1 MSQYPSEGFIFFT
14 LLNFKVKGG
23 KLPFFSMFMKTNE
36 HQLQVACVN
45 YFRIKYPN
53 YLIFSI
59 PNAGKRS
66 VRAGVYYKAEG
77 LVAGVPDLFVPEPC
91 GYFAGLFIEM
101 KTESKSSKPTP
112 AQEAMMQK
120 LRARGYS
127 VHICRSLEEFISAC
141 ENYFASGF
149 KN

>member
-1 MSQYPSEGFIFFT
+1 
-14 LLNFKVKGG
+14 
-23 KLPFFSMFMKTNE
+23 MKTNE

-91 GYFAGLFIEM
+91 GYFSGLFIEM
-101 KTESKSSKPTP
+101 KTESKNSKPSP
-112 AQEAMMQK
+112 AQVEMIKK
-120 LRARGYS
+120 LQARGYK
-127 VHICRSLEEFISAC
+127 VVICRSLDNFIT
-141 ENYFASGF
+141 EVTNYFKSATL
-149 KN
+149 

>member
-1 MSQYPSEGFIFFT
+1 MLKRRATAFSFI
-14 LLNFKVKGG
+14 
-23 KLPFFSMFMKTNE
+23 PIMKTNE

-53 YLIFSI
+53 YLIFAI

-66 VRAGVYYKAEG
+66 IRAGVYYKAEG

-91 GYFAGLFIEM
+91 GYFSGLFIEM
-101 KTESKSSKPTP
+101 KTESKSSRPTP
-112 AQEAMMQK
+112 AQENMMQK

-127 VHICRSLEEFISAC
+127 VHVCRNLDEFISTC
-141 ENYFASGF
+141 ENYFASGLS
-149 KN
+149 

>member
-1 MSQYPSEGFIFFT
+1 
-14 LLNFKVKGG
+14 
-23 KLPFFSMFMKTNE
+23 MKTNE
-36 HQLQVACVN
+36 HQLQVACVH
-45 YFRIKYPN
+45 YFRVKYKKK
-53 YLIFSI
+53 LIFSI

-77 LVAGVPDLFVPEPC
+77 LVAGVPDLFVPEPNET
-91 GYFAGLFIEM
+91 YAGLFIEM

-127 VHICRSLEEFISAC
+127 VHICRNLDEFISTC
-141 ENYFASGF
+141 ENYFASA
-149 KN
+149 KL